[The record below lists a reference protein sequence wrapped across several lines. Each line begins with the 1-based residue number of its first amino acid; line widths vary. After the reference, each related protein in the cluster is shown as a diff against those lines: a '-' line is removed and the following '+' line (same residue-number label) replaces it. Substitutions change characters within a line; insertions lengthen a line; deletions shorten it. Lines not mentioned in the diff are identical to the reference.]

1 MITYKSGLDVIE
13 WDSLLDLYKAV
24 DGVIGL
30 ANSGEFDRIK
40 VSFANSYKIVTAWDG
55 PKIVGA
61 GRLLSDGYCYGWIHD
76 VGVLPEYQ
84 GKGIGKGVMNEL
96 MNVEEPL
103 LFGLTSSFVGVEFY
117 KSLGFKKH
125 KTAMAKYPG
134 ESTYL
139 ENE

>member
-1 MITYKSGLDVIE
+1 MITYKSGYDVID
-13 WDSLLDLYKAV
+13 WDSLLELYKAV

-30 ANSGEFDRIK
+30 ANKGEFETIK
-40 VSFANSYKIVTAWDG
+40 KSFENSFKIVTAWDG
-55 PKIVGA
+55 NKIVGA

-84 GKGIGKGVMNEL
+84 GRGIGKGVMNEL
-96 MNVEEPL
+96 MNLERPL
-103 LFGLTSSFVGVEFY
+103 LFGLTSSFTGVEFY

-134 ESTYL
+134 ESSYL
-139 ENE
+139 ED